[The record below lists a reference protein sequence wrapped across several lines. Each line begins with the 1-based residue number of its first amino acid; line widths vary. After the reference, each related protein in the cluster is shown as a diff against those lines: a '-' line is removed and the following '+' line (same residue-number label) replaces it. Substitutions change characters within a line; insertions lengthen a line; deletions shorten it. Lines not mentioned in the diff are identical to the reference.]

1 MSDFIM
7 RKLINIIKENTSGRV
22 KSQQSGF
29 EFEGP
34 YQNQQQAQANANGNG
49 QQNNNNT
56 NNIQQQ
62 NQNQHGQGGKI
73 KISYYIIIWNKIMMR
88 KLNYIIITIILLYWI

>member
-22 KSQQSGF
+22 ESQQSGF

-34 YQNQQQAQANANGNG
+34 YQNQQQAQALVDEMDLEME
-49 QQNNNNT
+49 
-56 NNIQQQ
+56 
-62 NQNQHGQGGKI
+62 
-73 KISYYIIIWNKIMMR
+73 IIFNDIESHEGESAAMDQRDDVYHYDFEIRFDALGYNLI
-88 KLNYIIITIILLYWI
+88 N